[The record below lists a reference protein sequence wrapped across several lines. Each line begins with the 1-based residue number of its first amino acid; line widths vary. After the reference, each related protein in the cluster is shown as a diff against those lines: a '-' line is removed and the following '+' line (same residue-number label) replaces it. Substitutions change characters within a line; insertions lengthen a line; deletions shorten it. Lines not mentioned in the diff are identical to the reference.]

1 MTTLNSFPP
10 VTEPLERLQR
20 IDWIK
25 LRRLCLTS
33 WDTVVTAAIWTAAVL
48 TVIWQLLAR
57 GWGLLSPRLAAALQ
71 WLEPRI
77 NPVTAPLYAP
87 ITPADIETMDRLELL
102 MTLKARTHT
111 PACEPVESVGDV
123 LAKDLMAL
131 AKPEL
136 MKLAGVKSRGY
147 TKEQL
152 VARIQHGPASGG
164 PASGGPASGAVGH

>member
-10 VTEPLERLQR
+10 ITEPLERLQR
-20 IDWIK
+20 IDWNK
-25 LRRLCLTS
+25 LRRMCLTS
-33 WDTVVTAAIWTAAVL
+33 WNTVVTAAIWTAAVL
-48 TVIWQLLAR
+48 TVIWRLLAHA
-57 GWGLLSPRLAAALQ
+57 WVALSPHARRAATASAAAMR

-102 MTLKARTHT
+102 MTLKTRTHT
-111 PACEPVESVGDV
+111 PACEPVESVGEL
-123 LAKDLMAL
+123 LAKDLMAKT
-131 AKPEL
+131 KPEL

-164 PASGGPASGAVGH
+164 PASQT